1 MYTCEI
7 FSCKQALVPARA
19 IDTLHPKSME
29 LCSQEQKE
37 LWKRMH
43 MEKTTVKNLAL
54 LDKNEYQTLHL
65 ATLLLHKKLLQT
77 HNHTYS
83 RAPKMICHES
93 EVRINVNEWKLCLS
107 R

>member
-19 IDTLHPKSME
+19 IDILHPKSME

-54 LDKNEYQTLHL
+54 LDK
-65 ATLLLHKKLLQT
+65 
-77 HNHTYS
+77 
-83 RAPKMICHES
+83 
-93 EVRINVNEWKLCLS
+93 
-107 R
+107 